1 MNEGTDKGELE
12 AYAVK
17 VESNLAKEPTEKEM
31 TKISRAEASLE
42 VDWAKKVSRKDEDKS
57 KCYEKGASGDEDNE
71 GATWDDDDDDS
82 G

>member
-31 TKISRAEASLE
+31 TKISRAEALLE

-57 KCYEKGASGDEDNE
+57 ECYEEGASEDEDNE